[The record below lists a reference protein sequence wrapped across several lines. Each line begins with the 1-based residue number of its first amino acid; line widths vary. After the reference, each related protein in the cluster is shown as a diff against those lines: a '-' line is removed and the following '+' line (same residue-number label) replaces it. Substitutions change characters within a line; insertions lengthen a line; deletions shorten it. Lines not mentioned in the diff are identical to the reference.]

1 MRRGCACILRAPLAP
16 PLRFRTLQN
25 LLPPAQDFRPSGGE
39 DDFTLS
45 RQETR
50 MSRFI
55 IERDFPNG
63 LEVPITAAGA
73 DACSRIVAVNAA
85 KGVTWLHSYVSPDKR
100 RTYCVY
106 DAPSADAIREVAHLN
121 QLPVGSITQV
131 TVLDPY
137 FYH

>member
-1 MRRGCACILRAPLAP
+1 
-16 PLRFRTLQN
+16 
-25 LLPPAQDFRPSGGE
+25 
-39 DDFTLS
+39 
-45 RQETR
+45 

-55 IERDFPNG
+55 IVRDFPNG
-63 LEVPITAAGA
+63 LEMPITAAGA
-73 DACSRIVAVNAA
+73 DACSHIVAVNAA

-100 RTYCVY
+100 RTYCLY
-106 DAPSADAIREVAHLN
+106 DAPSADAIREVAQLN

>member
-1 MRRGCACILRAPLAP
+1 MA
-16 PLRFRTLQN
+16 
-25 LLPPAQDFRPSGGE
+25 
-39 DDFTLS
+39 
-45 RQETR
+45 
-50 MSRFI
+50 RFI
-55 IERDFPNG
+55 IERDFPSG

-73 DACSRIVAVNAA
+73 GACSRIVAVNAG

-106 DAPSADAIREVAHLN
+106 DAPSAEAIRDVAHLN

-131 TVLDPY
+131 VVLDPY

>member
-1 MRRGCACILRAPLAP
+1 
-16 PLRFRTLQN
+16 
-25 LLPPAQDFRPSGGE
+25 
-39 DDFTLS
+39 
-45 RQETR
+45 
-50 MSRFI
+50 
-55 IERDFPNG
+55 